1 MKTIIAGSR
10 SITDM
15 SIVTDAIAKS
25 GFDITT
31 VISGMASG
39 VDTLA
44 VRYASQH
51 RISLIKMPA
60 DWSQGRSA
68 GYQRNVQMAEVAD
81 ALIAVWDGV
90 SRGTMH
96 MINIARARQL
106 RVYIHRVSV

>member
-39 VDTLA
+39 DPMQAISELQKLQLVKPDTAQL
-44 VRYASQH
+44 
-51 RISLIKMPA
+51 K
-60 DWSQGRSA
+60 
-68 GYQRNVQMAEVAD
+68 
-81 ALIAVWDGV
+81 
-90 SRGTMH
+90 RGG
-96 MINIARARQL
+96 
-106 RVYIHRVSV
+106 